1 MKIEEAALRLHAAD
15 NVVIT
20 KAELMAGCDLPE
32 NGTVLRLKDAV
43 PAGHK
48 ISTEAIKSGEAVRK
62 YGQIIGFATSDI
74 APGEHVHDHNL
85 AFAEFVRDYEFGIA
99 AKPTEYVAEHERAT
113 FQGIVRADG
122 RVATRNYLAV
132 ITSVNCSAT
141 VARYICDHFRG
152 PALDAWP
159 NVDGVIALTHG
170 SGCGT
175 AAHGDGWD
183 YLRRSIAGYARH
195 PNVVGTL
202 LLGLG
207 CEINQLDNMVADLG
221 LLPGEMLHTMT
232 IQGEGGTNATVRRG
246 IECIE
251 AMLPA
256 ANTIKREAV
265 PASHII
271 LGMECGGSDGFSGV
285 TANPALGAAADLLV
299 RHGATAILGET
310 PEIYGA
316 EHLLI
321 RRVESEAVG
330 RKLLERI
337 SWWEDYT
344 KMNGAVVDNNP
355 SPGNKAGGLTTI
367 LEKSLGAAAKGGTS
381 NLVEVYRY
389 AEAVESK
396 GFVFMDTPGYDPV
409 SITGMVAGGA
419 NVVCFTTGRGSVFGC
434 KPTPSLKLATN
445 TDMFNRMREDM
456 DINCG
461 RIVDGEADIAGVGQE
476 IFELIL
482 RTASGE
488 PSKSEMF
495 GFGDEEFLPWQV
507 GAVL

>member
-1 MKIEEAALRLHAAD
+1 MKREETAMRLHAGD
-15 NVVIT
+15 NVIVTTCKIP
-20 KAELMAGCDLPE
+20 AGSEVSD
-32 NGTVLRLKDAV
+32 NGALLRLSD
-43 PAGHK
+43 PIPFGHK
-48 ISTEAIKSGEAVRK
+48 IATEAIKNGDAVRK
-62 YGQIIGFATSDI
+62 YGQIIGFATRDI
-74 APGEHVHDHNL
+74 ASGEHVHEHNL
-85 AFAEFVRDYEFGIA
+85 AFAEFARDYEFGVEA
-99 AKPTEYVAEHERAT
+99 APTEFVAEAERAS

-152 PALDAWP
+152 AAMERWP

-183 YLRRSIAGYARH
+183 YLRRSIAGYSRH
-195 PNVVGTL
+195 PNIAGTL

-207 CEINQLDNMVADLG
+207 CEINQLDGMVADLG
-221 LLPGEMLHTMT
+221 LIPGEMLHTMT

-256 ANTIKREAV
+256 ANNVKRETV

-271 LGMECGGSDGFSGV
+271 LGMECGGSDAFSGV

-299 RHGATAILGET
+299 RHGGTAILGET

-321 RRVESEAVG
+321 RRAESEAVG

-337 SWWEDYT
+337 AWWEDYT

-381 NLVEVYRY
+381 NLVAVYRY
-389 AEAVESK
+389 AETVESK

-445 TDMFNRMREDM
+445 STMFEHMHEDM

-461 RIVDGEADIAGVGQE
+461 RIVDGEADIEGLGRE

-482 RTASGE
+482 NTASGA
-488 PSKSEMF
+488 PSKSEAF
-495 GFGDEEFLPWQV
+495 GFGDEEFVPWQI